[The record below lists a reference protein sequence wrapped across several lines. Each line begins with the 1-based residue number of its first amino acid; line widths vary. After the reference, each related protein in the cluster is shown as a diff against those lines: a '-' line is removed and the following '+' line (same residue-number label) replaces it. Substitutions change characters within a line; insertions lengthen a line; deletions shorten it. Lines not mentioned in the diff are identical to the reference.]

1 MLLYDKKKDFPAL
14 FEKREG
20 KYPIYFDNAC
30 MTLKPKPVIDAI
42 MEYYTKFPACGGEG
56 RSAHWF
62 AQEVNKRTEKSRK
75 SIARFI
81 GAESDKE
88 IVFTRNA
95 TEGINIV
102 ANGYPWKKGDKVLTT
117 TKEHNSNLYPWKDLE
132 KKGII
137 EYYYLPFREDYTFDL
152 EGFERII
159 KEKGITF
166 VSMGITSNLDGYT
179 IPYREIA
186 RIAHRYGA
194 RVMFDGAQYIPHNKI
209 DVKEVDIDFLSFSI
223 HKMCGPSGIGIL
235 YGKYN
240 LLKEIKPFIKG
251 GGMIS
256 DTFLDKD
263 PIYLDPPHRFE
274 AGLQDYAGMIG
285 AGVSAEYLMDI
296 GLKNI
301 AKYEEELNSY
311 LDERLKAL
319 PAYGKEFT
327 IIGPSSPDK
336 RSGITTLIFS
346 RSGVLYVDGTP
357 PKVGIASLLDAWE
370 NIMVR
375 SGEFCVNAW
384 FNFYKISREREKVRA
399 SLYFYNTKEEV
410 DRFVNAI
417 DKIVS
422 MPEYK
427 MLPMEKEG

>member
-1 MLLYDKKKDFPAL
+1 MNLSNKKGDFPAL
-14 FEKREG
+14 FEKRNG
-20 KYPIYFDNAC
+20 KFPIYFDNAC

-62 AQEVNKRTEKSRK
+62 SQEINKRIEKARK
-75 SIARFI
+75 SIKDFI
-81 GAESDKE
+81 GAKSDKE

-95 TEGINIV
+95 TEGINII

-137 EYYYLPFREDYTFDL
+137 EYYYLPFKKDFTFDL
-152 EGFERII
+152 EGFEKIV

-179 IPYREIA
+179 IPFEEITK
-186 RIAHRYGA
+186 IAHQYGA
-194 RVMFDGAQYIPHNKI
+194 KVLFDGAQYVPHNKI
-209 DVKEVDIDFLSFSI
+209 DVAGTDIDFLAFSI
-223 HKMCGPSGIGIL
+223 HKMCGPSGVGIL
-235 YGKYN
+235 YGKYE
-240 LLKEIKPFIKG
+240 LLKEVKPFIKG

-285 AGVSAEYLMDI
+285 AGASARYLVDI
-296 GLKNI
+296 GLENI
-301 AKYEEELNSY
+301 AKYEEELNCY
-311 LDERLKAL
+311 LDKKLKEL
-319 PAYGKEFT
+319 PGYGKEFS

-336 RSGITTLIFS
+336 RSGITTLIFN
-346 RSGVLYVDGTP
+346 RLGMIYLDEDP
-357 PKVGIASLLDAWE
+357 PKIGIANLLDTWE

-384 FNFYKISREREKVRA
+384 FNFYKISREKEKVRA
-399 SLYFYNTKEEV
+399 SLYFYNTKDEIDIFVEV
-410 DRFVNAI
+410 VN
-417 DKIVS
+417 KIIS
-422 MPEYK
+422 LPEYK
-427 MLPMEKEG
+427 MLPMSEG

>member
-1 MLLYDKKKDFPAL
+1 MIENKRNEFPAL
-14 FEKREG
+14 FEKRNG

-42 MEYYTKFPACGGEG
+42 LEYYMKFPACGGEG

-62 AQEVNKRTEKSRK
+62 SHEINKRIEKSRET
-75 SIARFI
+75 IAKFI
-81 GAESDKE
+81 GAKSEKE
-88 IVFTRNA
+88 IVFIRNT

-132 KKGII
+132 KKGLI
-137 EYYYLPFREDYTFDL
+137 EYYYLPFKGDYTFDL
-152 EGFERII
+152 EGFEKTL

-179 IPYREIA
+179 IPFREITK
-186 RIAHRYGA
+186 IAHKYGA
-194 RVMFDGAQYIPHNKI
+194 KVMFDGAQYIPHNEI
-209 DVKEVDIDFLSFSI
+209 DVTKDDIDFLSFSI
-223 HKMCGPSGIGIL
+223 HKMCGPSGIGVL
-235 YGKYN
+235 YGKYD
-240 LLKEIKPFIKG
+240 LLKEIAPFIKG

-285 AGVSAEYLMDI
+285 AGKAAEYLMEI

-301 AKYEEELNSY
+301 AHYEEGLNTY
-311 LDERLKAL
+311 LDEKLKAL
-319 PAYGKEFT
+319 PTYGEEFS
-327 IIGPSSPDK
+327 IIGPSSPEK
-336 RSGITTLIFS
+336 RSGITTLIFN
-346 RSGVLYVDGTP
+346 RSGMVYLDDGS
-357 PKVGIASLLDAWE
+357 PKIGIASLLDAWE

-410 DRFVNAI
+410 DIFVSSI
-417 DKIVS
+417 QKIVS
-422 MPEYK
+422 LPEYK
-427 MLPMEKEG
+427 MLPKVKEG

>member
-1 MLLYDKKKDFPAL
+1 MIEGKRNDFPAL
-14 FEKREG
+14 FEKRNG

-42 MEYYTKFPACGGEG
+42 LEYYMKFPACGGEG

-62 AQEVNKRTEKSRK
+62 SHEINKRIEKSRET
-75 SIARFI
+75 IAKFI
-81 GAESDKE
+81 GAKSEKE
-88 IVFTRNA
+88 IVFIRNT
-95 TEGINIV
+95 TEGINII
-102 ANGYPWKKGDKVLTT
+102 ANGYPWKNGDKVLTT

-132 KKGII
+132 KKGLI
-137 EYYYLPFREDYTFDL
+137 EYYYLPFRDDYTFDL
-152 EGFERII
+152 EGFEKTV

-179 IPYREIA
+179 IPFRDITEIA
-186 RIAHRYGA
+186 HKYGA
-194 RVMFDGAQYIPHNKI
+194 KVLFDGAQYIPHNKI
-209 DVKEVDIDFLSFSI
+209 DVVDTDVDFLSFSI
-223 HKMCGPSGIGIL
+223 HKMCGPSGLGIL
-235 YGKYN
+235 YGKYT
-240 LLKEIKPFIKG
+240 LLKEVEPFIKG

-285 AGVSAEYLMDI
+285 AGASAKYLMDI
-296 GLKNI
+296 GLENI
-301 AKYEEELNSY
+301 AHYEEELNTY

-319 PAYGKEFT
+319 PAYGEEFS

-336 RSGITTLIFS
+336 RSGITTLIFN
-346 RSGVLYVDGTP
+346 RKGVLYLDDDP
-357 PKVGIASLLDAWE
+357 PKIGIASLLDAWE

-399 SLYFYNTKEEV
+399 SLYFYNTKEEIDIFV
-410 DRFVNAI
+410 DSIQR
-417 DKIVS
+417 IVS
-422 MPEYK
+422 LPEYK
-427 MLPMEKEG
+427 MLPKVKEG

>member
-1 MLLYDKKKDFPAL
+1 MNFYNKKNDFPAL
-14 FEKREG
+14 FEKRNE
-20 KYPIYFDNAC
+20 KFPIYFDNAC

-62 AQEVNKRTEKSRK
+62 SHEINKRIEKSRK
-75 SIARFI
+75 SIANFI
-81 GAESDKE
+81 GAKDDKE
-88 IVFTRNA
+88 IVFIRNA
-95 TEGINIV
+95 TEGINII

-137 EYYYLPFREDYTFDL
+137 EYYYLPFKNDYTFDL
-152 EGFERII
+152 EGFEKMM
-159 KEKGITF
+159 KENKITF
-166 VSMGITSNLDGYT
+166 ISMGITSNLDGYT
-179 IPYREIA
+179 IPFEKITK
-186 RIAHRYGA
+186 IAHQYGA
-194 RVMFDGAQYIPHNKI
+194 KVLFDGAQYIPHNKI
-209 DVKEVDIDFLSFSI
+209 NVVEADIDFLAFSI

-235 YGKYN
+235 YGKYD

-285 AGVSAEYLMDI
+285 AGTSAEYLMDI
-296 GLKNI
+296 GLENI
-301 AKYEEELNSY
+301 AQYEEELNCY
-311 LDERLKAL
+311 LDKKLKAL
-319 PAYGKEFT
+319 PEYEKEFS

-336 RSGITTLIFS
+336 RSGITTLIFN
-346 RSGVLYVDGTP
+346 RLGMVYLDENP
-357 PKVGIASLLDAWE
+357 PKIGIASILDAWE

-384 FNFYKISREREKVRA
+384 FNFYNISREREKVRA
-399 SLYFYNTKEEV
+399 SLYFYNTKEEI
-410 DRFVNAI
+410 DIFVESI
-417 DKIVS
+417 EKILS
-422 MPEYK
+422 LPEYQ
-427 MLPMEKEG
+427 MLPMIEG

>member
-1 MLLYDKKKDFPAL
+1 MEDGCKRNDFPAL
-14 FEKREG
+14 FEKRNG
-20 KYPIYFDNAC
+20 KFPIYFDNAC

-42 MEYYTKFPACGGEG
+42 MEYYMKFPACGGEG

-62 AQEVNKRTEKSRK
+62 SEEVNKRIDGARKNLAKFINAKS
-75 SIARFI
+75 S
-81 GAESDKE
+81 KE

-95 TEGINIV
+95 TEGINII
-102 ANGYPWKKGDKVLTT
+102 AQGYPWKSNDKVLTT
-117 TKEHNSNLYPWKDLE
+117 TKEHNSNLYPWKYLE
-132 KKGII
+132 KKGLIK
-137 EYYYLPFREDYTFDL
+137 YYYLPFKDDYTFDL
-152 EGFERII
+152 ENFEKTI

-179 IPYREIA
+179 IPFKEITK
-186 RIAHRYGA
+186 IAHKYGA
-194 RVMFDGAQYIPHNKI
+194 LVMFDGAQYIPHNEI
-209 DVKEVDIDFLSFSI
+209 DVSKTSIDFLSFSV
-223 HKMCGPSGIGIL
+223 HKMVGPSGMGVL
-235 YGKYN
+235 YGKYE
-240 LLKEIKPFIKG
+240 LLNKIKPFIKG

-285 AGVSAEYLMDI
+285 AGVAASYLKNI

-301 AKYEEELNSY
+301 ARYEKELNSY
-311 LDERLKAL
+311 LDKKLKEL
-319 PAYGKEFT
+319 PSYGKEFS

-336 RSGITTLIFS
+336 RSGITTLIFN
-346 RSGVLYVDGTP
+346 RSGMVYVDDNP
-357 PKVGIASLLDAWE
+357 PKIGIAKLLDTWE

-399 SLYFYNTKEEV
+399 SLYFYNTKEEI
-410 DRFVNAI
+410 DKFVSTI

-422 MPEYK
+422 LPEYK
-427 MLPMEKEG
+427 MLPLIKE

>member
-1 MLLYDKKKDFPAL
+1 MIEKKRNDFPAL
-14 FEKREG
+14 FEKRNG

-42 MEYYTKFPACGGEG
+42 LEYYTKFPACGGEG

-62 AQEVNKRTEKSRK
+62 SHEINKRIEKSRET
-75 SIARFI
+75 IAKFI
-81 GAESDKE
+81 GAKSEKE
-88 IVFTRNA
+88 IVFIRNT

-132 KKGII
+132 KKGLI
-137 EYYYLPFREDYTFDL
+137 EYYYLPFKDDYTFDL
-152 EGFERII
+152 EGFQKTL

-179 IPYREIA
+179 IPFKEITK
-186 RIAHRYGA
+186 IAHKYGA
-194 RVMFDGAQYIPHNKI
+194 KVMFDGAQYIPHNEI
-209 DVKEVDIDFLSFSI
+209 DVIKDDIDFLSFSI

-235 YGKYN
+235 YGKYD
-240 LLKEIKPFIKG
+240 LLKEIAPFIKG

-285 AGVSAEYLMDI
+285 AGKAAEYLMEI

-301 AKYEEELNSY
+301 AHYEEELNAY
-311 LDERLKAL
+311 LDGKLKAL
-319 PAYGKEFT
+319 SAYGEEFS
-327 IIGPSSPDK
+327 IIGPSSPKK
-336 RSGITTLIFS
+336 RSGITTLIFN
-346 RSGVLYVDGTP
+346 RTGMIYLDDDP
-357 PKVGIASLLDAWE
+357 PKIGIANLLDAWE

-399 SLYFYNTKEEV
+399 SLYFYNTEEEIDIFV
-410 DRFVNAI
+410 DNIQR
-417 DKIVS
+417 IVS
-422 MPEYK
+422 LPEYK
-427 MLPMEKEG
+427 ILPKVKEG